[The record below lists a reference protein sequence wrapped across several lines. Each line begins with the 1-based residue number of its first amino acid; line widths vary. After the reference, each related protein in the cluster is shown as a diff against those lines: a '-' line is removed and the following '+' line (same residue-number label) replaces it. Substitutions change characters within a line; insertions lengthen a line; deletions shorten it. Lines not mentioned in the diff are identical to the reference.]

1 VSFLLDTNIL
11 SHHMRGTPGLAHRF
25 IQHSGRLAMPTVV
38 LAELYAGAYLLK
50 DPTPLLTQI
59 ADLLSFIDVIGF
71 DAACA
76 EAFGRLRGD
85 LHRRG
90 LVVPPIDLLIASV
103 AVTHNLT
110 LVTHN
115 TADFVN
121 IPGLQVVD
129 WLAP

>member
-25 IQHSGRLAMPTVV
+25 IQHSGRLATPTLV

-50 DPTPLLTQI
+50 EPSSLLSQI
-59 ADLLSFIDVIGF
+59 TDLLSFIDVIGF
-71 DAACA
+71 DTACA
-76 EAFGRLRGD
+76 ETFGRLRGD

-90 LVVPPIDLLIASV
+90 LSIPPIDLLIASV
-103 AVTHNLT
+103 AVTHDLT
-110 LVTHN
+110 LISHN

-129 WLAP
+129 WVAP